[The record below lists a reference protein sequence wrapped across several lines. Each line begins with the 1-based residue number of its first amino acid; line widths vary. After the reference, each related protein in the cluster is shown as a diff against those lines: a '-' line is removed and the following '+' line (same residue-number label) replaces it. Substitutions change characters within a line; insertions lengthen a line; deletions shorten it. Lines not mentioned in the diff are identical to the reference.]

1 MAREVGKKMSQSK
14 FNKIKND
21 DLRSLLMRLDA
32 VAMSNSHL
40 WNTIIEKQQNTNDM
54 LRRLLNDVRKR
65 KTNNNIES
73 D

>member
-1 MAREVGKKMSQSK
+1 MSQSK

-54 LRRLLNDVRKR
+54 LRRLLNDV
-65 KTNNNIES
+65 
-73 D
+73 